1 VVVGLG
7 VATLVAWQPVPAQQ
21 LAELFQKVSPSVVL
35 VRTVE
40 RGIAPDAT
48 SGLTTIPGL
57 GSGVLISADGK
68 IMTAAH
74 VVQTADR
81 VAVQFQDGKLYP
93 AHVVASSVRAD
104 VALLQLDQFPIALA
118 PAKVGNS
125 DSLQVGD
132 EIIVIGAPY
141 GLGHSLTVGHVSG
154 RIPSGGIVS
163 GGPME
168 MIQTD
173 AAINM
178 GNSGGPMFNMNGEVV
193 GIVSRILTQ
202 SGGFEGLGFAIPAKV
217 AQRVLLNARSF
228 WSGIDFVLL
237 QDTLAQVFN
246 LPQSAGLLVQQVAA
260 GSPGALLGVR
270 AGRYA
275 AGPRRWGRRPR
286 RRRYRHHTK
295 RRVARTDPDVPQ
307 WATGWGQR
315 PRERAAGRQSHEARG
330 PRQGALTASHRRVDD
345 ARARSYVQPP
355 SPSPSTGEEPCSHR
369 CCSQRCFWRKHHHRP
384 ILASVCARDARMQPR
399 PLGIF
404 VWSRRRHPR
413 ASLCRPNRATSTT

>member
-1 VVVGLG
+1 MRQLARMVAGIG
-7 VATLVAWQPVPAQQ
+7 VAMLAAGQAAQAQQ

-40 RGIAPDAT
+40 RGIAPDAA

-81 VAVQFQDGKLYP
+81 VGVQFQDGKLYP
-93 AHVVASSVRAD
+93 AHVVASSLRAD

-154 RIPSGGIVS
+154 RVAGGGIVS
-163 GGPME
+163 GGTME

-202 SGGFEGLGFAIPAKV
+202 SGGFEGLGFAIPSKV

-246 LPQSAGLLVQQVAA
+246 LPQPAGLLVQQVAA
-260 GSPGALLGVR
+260 NSPGALLGVR
-270 AGRYA
+270 AGTVRIQVGAQQVLGGGDVVLGVGGIDITPNGASLEQIQTYLSGLKA
-275 AGPRRWGRRPR
+275 GDSVRVNVLRGGKLVRLAGP
-286 RRRYRHHTK
+286 
-295 RRVARTDPDVPQ
+295 V
-307 WATGWGQR
+307 
-315 PRERAAGRQSHEARG
+315 
-330 PRQGALTASHRRVDD
+330 
-345 ARARSYVQPP
+345 RAR
-355 SPSPSTGEEPCSHR
+355 
-369 CCSQRCFWRKHHHRP
+369 
-384 ILASVCARDARMQPR
+384 
-399 PLGIF
+399 
-404 VWSRRRHPR
+404 
-413 ASLCRPNRATSTT
+413 

>member
-1 VVVGLG
+1 MRQLVRVVVGAG
-7 VATLVAWQPVPAQQ
+7 VATLVAWQSVHAQQ

-40 RGIAPDAT
+40 RGIAPDAA

-68 IMTAAH
+68 IVTAAH

-132 EIIVIGAPY
+132 QIIVIGAPY

-202 SGGFEGLGFAIPAKV
+202 SGGFEGLGFAIPSKV

-246 LPQSAGLLVQQVAA
+246 LPQAAGLLVQQVAA
-260 GSPGALLGVR
+260 GSPGAQLGVH
-270 AGRYA
+270 AGTVRVQVGMQQVLGGGDVVLGVGGIDIMPNGASLEQIQNYLSGLKA
-275 AGPRRWGRRPR
+275 GDSVRVSVLRSGKVMKLAGPV
-286 RRRYRHHTK
+286 K
-295 RRVARTDPDVPQ
+295 AR
-307 WATGWGQR
+307 
-315 PRERAAGRQSHEARG
+315 
-330 PRQGALTASHRRVDD
+330 
-345 ARARSYVQPP
+345 
-355 SPSPSTGEEPCSHR
+355 
-369 CCSQRCFWRKHHHRP
+369 
-384 ILASVCARDARMQPR
+384 
-399 PLGIF
+399 
-404 VWSRRRHPR
+404 
-413 ASLCRPNRATSTT
+413 